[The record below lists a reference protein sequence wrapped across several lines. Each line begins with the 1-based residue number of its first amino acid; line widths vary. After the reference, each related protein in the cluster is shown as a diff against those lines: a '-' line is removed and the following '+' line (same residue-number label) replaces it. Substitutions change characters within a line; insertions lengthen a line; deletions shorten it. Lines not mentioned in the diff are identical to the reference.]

1 MSGKGTETRQLTE
14 GVFVRFTADQ
24 MERLRGEAQTR
35 GVSLPPFLLRERSLG
50 IERAAS

>member
-14 GVFVRFTADQ
+14 GVFARFTADQ
-24 MERLRGEAQTR
+24 MERLRGEAQTQ
-35 GVSLPPFLLRERSLG
+35 GVSLPFLLRERSLG